1 MPPRIMIV
9 SDWRFQHSPMFGQ
22 DALSQTV
29 CRPSSATRFL
39 RSKKTS
45 PAGIFIRIQGGFG
58 WNCGRASAASPR
70 FGLEDAQAARAGFD
84 DAGRHFGWWNLP
96 PGSMLRWAGSCGG
109 GQAGWGGRHRRDTVR
124 PRAARPRRSGP
135 RQARTRGASPGR
147 PRRRFGLGRY
157 GEAAAKYEA
166 AFALRPDPALLYNA
180 AQSHRLAG
188 NKPRALELYRNYVR
202 LYPDG
207 ASAEDARGHVSA
219 LKKVVEDQPRPQPA
233 SPTPPPARRRPRRLT
248 TETLPPSFETPAP
261 AAPLPAAATPPSPRT
276 NASVP
281 LLSRPAPAPAEAK
294 RRSPRRRGSG
304 SRVGAAVAV
313 VGTTVILLASRGET
327 FPEPTFGTAR
337 GN

>member
-1 MPPRIMIV
+1 MVESTTRIDVTLGRLMRRGSSWLGAVVIVATVFALGPR
-9 SDWRFQHSPMFGQ
+9 
-22 DALSQTV
+22 
-29 CRPSSATRFL
+29 
-39 RSKKTS
+39 
-45 PAGIFIRIQGGFG
+45 
-58 WNCGRASAASPR
+58 
-70 FGLEDAQAARAGFD
+70 ARAAPG
-84 DAGRHFGWWNLP
+84 
-96 PGSMLRWAGSCGG
+96 PGSNDARSFSWEAAG
-109 GQAGWGGRHRRDTVR
+109 AFRI
-124 PRAARPRRSGP
+124 
-135 RQARTRGASPGR
+135 
-147 PRRRFGLGRY
+147 GRY

-188 NKPRALELYRNYVR
+188 NKARALELYRNYVR

-233 SPTPPPARRRPRRLT
+233 SPTPSPAPAPASPDA
-248 TETLPPSFETPAP
+248 ETLPPSLET
-261 AAPLPAAATPPSPRT
+261 AAPHAPPPVATTPPSPRR

-281 LLSRPAPAPAEAK
+281 LLSRPAPAPADTN
-294 RRSPRRRGSG
+294 GSLTQQTWFWVA
-304 SRVGAAVAV
+304 VGAAVAV